1 MQKSG
6 SPKGAEW
13 VRTLL
18 YGVAAF
24 FLARSHHLNWLDDIL
39 QERYALPLAPFRL
52 LILLLF
58 LAGAAVYAVR
68 WARKS
73 IRRLNPML
81 LCLAGLLGYLQL
93 ITLLYGGYNAYTLD
107 FAAAFA
113 LSLLLDMGLQCE
125 KKSVLRGM
133 AGALELWVY
142 MNLAA
147 LLLWPKGAVWI
158 FSAKDFRPQWLLG
171 SHIFYYRTLLPALG
185 LCIVRDQALHGRWTA
200 RTYLMLAVCTATV
213 ALQGG
218 GTAMLGYMLF
228 AGMLL
233 WCNRRA
239 LPRWMSPMPALA
251 ASAALLAGIL
261 CFNVQ
266 QYFAFLIEGILH
278 KSLTLTNRIYIW
290 PKVLEVIRNYPVT
303 GIGYTPLA
311 YTRSFLNNGDHTHNQ
326 LLELLMR
333 GGVIALG
340 LYIGMVYLAGREA
353 LAHRRS
359 AAVKTA
365 ALLLSAFILMGTAE
379 IFQHEA
385 LYYPMFMLV
394 FRGREL
400 SEGAQRQPAITV
412 FARVKRDCGRIF
424 TGETDTNEKN

>member
-6 SPKGAEW
+6 SSRGAEG
-13 VRTLL
+13 VRVLL

-39 QERYALPLAPFRL
+39 QERCALPLAPFRVL
-52 LILLLF
+52 LMLLS
-58 LAGAAVYAVR
+58 LAGAGVYAVR
-68 WARKS
+68 WARRRVK
-73 IRRLNPML
+73 RLNPML
-81 LCLAGLLGYLQL
+81 LCLAALMGYLQL

-107 FAAAFA
+107 FAAALA

-125 KKSVLRGM
+125 KKSALRGV

-185 LCIVRDQALHGRWTA
+185 LCIVRDQVLHGRWTA
-200 RTYLMLAVCTATV
+200 RTYLMLMVCTATV

-239 LPRWMSPMPALA
+239 LPRWMSPLPALA
-251 ASAALLAGIL
+251 ASAALLIGML
-261 CFNVQ
+261 CFHVQ

-290 PKVLEVIRNYPVT
+290 PSVLEVIKNYPVT

-311 YTRSFLNNGDHTHNQ
+311 YTRSFLNNGDHSHNQ
-326 LLELLMR
+326 VLELLMR

-340 LYIGMVYLAGREA
+340 LYIGMVYLAWREA
-353 LAHRRS
+353 LAYRRS

-385 LYYPMFMLV
+385 LYYPLFMLV

-400 SEGAQRQPAITV
+400 SAGAPRQPEITA
-412 FARVKRDCGRIF
+412 FERVKRDGRRIF
-424 TGETDTNEKN
+424 IRETDTNEKD